1 MRKRLRKRLAD
12 VLPSEEASRVY
23 SSFDIVGDIAIVK
36 TPNASTAQAVAVQ
49 IMATH
54 RSVKTVL
61 SQTSAVAGD
70 YRVRKLKLLLGE
82 NKTAT
87 KYKEFGCM
95 FSVDVEKCY
104 FSPRL
109 SHERQ
114 RIANLVVDGETVVN
128 MFSGVGCFSI
138 VIAKAHPHTRVYS
151 IDVNPTAIKFMRDN
165 IRVNRVYGNVVPI
178 LGDSAEIIR
187 AQLRGVADR
196 VLMPLPEKALAYLPY
211 AVSALKST
219 GGWIHYYDFQ
229 HATANEDPVE
239 QTKQKVSQKL
249 GELGVK
255 YLFASSR
262 VVRSTGPNW
271 FQTVLDIRV
280 TSQPSK
286 F

>member
-1 MRKRLRKRLAD
+1 
-12 VLPSEEASRVY
+12 
-23 SSFDIVGDIAIVK
+23 
-36 TPNASTAQAVAVQ
+36 
-49 IMATH
+49 MATH

-70 YRVRKLKLLLGE
+70 YRVRKLKLLAGE
-82 NKTAT
+82 DKTAT
-87 KYKEFGCM
+87 RYKEFGCM

-114 RIANLVVDGETVVN
+114 RIANLVADGETVVN

-138 VIAKAHPHTRVYS
+138 VIAKAHSHSRVYS

-196 VLMPLPEKALAYLPY
+196 VLMLLPEKALAYLPY

-239 QTKQKVSQKL
+239 QTKRKVSQKL

-255 YLFASSR
+255 YLFANAR